1 MRFATSADTPKSLA
15 NAGTAALGVEEAK
28 VHVMVARDA
37 TPVRVHL
44 YAYLDG
50 HAINNHKIQCITKA
64 HEKFIGLVGSSGPSQ
79 VTSFGSLWSSGGG
92 GPPFGG
98 SPGPLGGGSCGSSP
112 PSSCISR
119 SAVSA

>member
-1 MRFATSADTPKSLA
+1 LRNKDEAAERVLRRKRVVIRFATSADTPKSLA

-50 HAINNHKIQCITKA
+50 HAINNHKT
-64 HEKFIGLVGSSGPSQ
+64 
-79 VTSFGSLWSSGGG
+79 
-92 GPPFGG
+92 
-98 SPGPLGGGSCGSSP
+98 
-112 PSSCISR
+112 
-119 SAVSA
+119 